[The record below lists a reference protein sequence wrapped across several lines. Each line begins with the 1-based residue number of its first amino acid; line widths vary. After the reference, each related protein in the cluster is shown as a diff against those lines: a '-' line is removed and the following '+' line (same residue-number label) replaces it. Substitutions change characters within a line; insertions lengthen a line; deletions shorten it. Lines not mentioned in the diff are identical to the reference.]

1 MSINKRIASLVSLLF
16 VVVQLSIGRHPPVY
30 AKGTMPLNQV
40 GTEHG
45 ELAIQVQKEGTVRV
59 IVGLNVSFTPE
70 GKLTSTRAVQA
81 QRDAIY
87 AAQDALLTSL
97 GRHNAKAYAEWNI
110 IPYMALEVDEAALKI
125 LASSPLVATIQEDV
139 PVPPALDRSISLIG
153 ADQVW
158 AAGIDGSNWA
168 VAILDTGVQWDHEF
182 FGGSDNSRVVSEACY
197 SNAGGAGSGTT
208 LCPNGMPQQETGHAA
223 DPTTPACIYGESNI
237 CTHGT
242 HVAGI
247 AAGDGPSFKGVA
259 PGASVI
265 AIQVLTRF
273 NTDIPRVGAY
283 PRLDKRLGARVRTA

>member
-182 FGGSDNSRVVSEACY
+182 FGGSEDSRVVSEACY